1 LTFKARSGSRLTGA
15 RFALAK
21 GQAVQDFMAWLE
33 MSALGVA
40 MRETG
45 VWTYALVNLAHI
57 FGISLLFGAIVVL
70 DLRLLG
76 VWSKIPLDLMARPT
90 TVVAGTGFA
99 VAVLTG
105 PALLATKATEYVGNP
120 FLPIKLVAIV
130 LGIINIAILH
140 GLPAWKQ
147 RANPQ
152 INGAQRKQ
160 LVLAGSV
167 SLLCWVSAIS
177 AARLIAYW

>member
-1 LTFKARSGSRLTGA
+1 
-15 RFALAK
+15 
-21 GQAVQDFMAWLE
+21 MWLE

-70 DLRLLG
+70 DLRLVG
-76 VWSKIPLDLMARPT
+76 VWGKIPLDLMARPT
-90 TVVAGTGFA
+90 TVVAGTGFVIA
-99 VAVLTG
+99 ILTG
-105 PALLATKATEYVGNP
+105 PALLATKATEYIGNP
-120 FLPIKLVAIV
+120 FLPIKLTAIV
-130 LGIINIAILH
+130 LGIINVAILH
-140 GLPAWKQ
+140 RLPAWKE
-147 RANPQ
+147 RANPDM
-152 INGAQRKQ
+152 GAAKRRQ
-160 LVLAGSV
+160 LAVAGSA

>member
-1 LTFKARSGSRLTGA
+1 MT
-15 RFALAK
+15 
-21 GQAVQDFMAWLE
+21 WLE

-76 VWSKIPLDLMARPT
+76 VWSRIPLDLITKPT
-90 TVVAGTGFA
+90 TIVAGTGFA
-99 VAVLTG
+99 IAIVSG

-130 LGIINIAILH
+130 LGVINLIILH
-140 GLPAWKQ
+140 NLPAWKE

-152 INGAQRKQ
+152 MSAAKRWQ
-160 LVLAGSV
+160 LAFAGSA
-167 SLLCWVSAIS
+167 SLALWVTVIS
-177 AARLIAYW
+177 AARLIAYY

>member
-1 LTFKARSGSRLTGA
+1 
-15 RFALAK
+15 
-21 GQAVQDFMAWLE
+21 MAWLE
-33 MSALGVA
+33 MSALGFA

-45 VWTYALVNLAHI
+45 LWTYAIVNLTHI
-57 FGISLLFGAIVVL
+57 LGVALLFGAIVVL

-76 VWSKIPLDLMARPT
+76 AWRSIPLELMARPT
-90 TVVAGTGFA
+90 TIVAGTGFTIA
-99 VAVLTG
+99 ILTG

-140 GLPAWKQ
+140 SLPAWKDRGNPALAVGKQ
-147 RANPQ
+147 R
-152 INGAQRKQ
+152 Q
-160 LVLAGSV
+160 LALAGGA
-167 SLLCWVSAIS
+167 SLACWLSAIT

>member
-1 LTFKARSGSRLTGA
+1 VS
-15 RFALAK
+15 
-21 GQAVQDFMAWLE
+21 VQDFMTWLE

-90 TVVAGTGFA
+90 TIVAGTGFA
-99 VAVLTG
+99 VAIVSG

-120 FLPIKLVAIV
+120 FLPIKLAAIV
-130 LGIINIAILH
+130 LGVINLIILH
-140 GLPAWKQ
+140 NLPAWKE

-152 INGAQRKQ
+152 MGAAKRRQ
-160 LVLAGSV
+160 LAFAGGASLA
-167 SLLCWVSAIS
+167 CWITVIS
-177 AARLIAYW
+177 AARLIAYY

>member
-1 LTFKARSGSRLTGA
+1 MT
-15 RFALAK
+15 
-21 GQAVQDFMAWLE
+21 VQDFMNWLE
-33 MSALGVA
+33 MSGLGVA

-76 VWSKIPLDLMARPT
+76 VWKGIPLDLMAKPT
-90 TVVAGTGFA
+90 TIVAGTGFA
-99 VAVLTG
+99 VAIVTG

-140 GLPAWKQ
+140 NLPAWKE
-147 RANPQ
+147 RANPRMAV
-152 INGAQRKQ
+152 AQRRQ
-160 LVLAGSV
+160 LAFAGSA
-167 SLLCWVSAIS
+167 SLVCWIAAIS

>member
-1 LTFKARSGSRLTGA
+1 
-15 RFALAK
+15 
-21 GQAVQDFMAWLE
+21 MWLE

-76 VWSKIPLDLMARPT
+76 VWGKIPLHLMARPT

-99 VAVLTG
+99 IAILTG

-120 FLPIKLVAIV
+120 FLPIKLTAIL
-130 LGIINIAILH
+130 LGIINVAILH
-140 GLPAWKQ
+140 RLPAWKERYPRPC
-147 RANPQ
+147 RASHRRPRA
-152 INGAQRKQ
+152 GASSCAPRH
-160 LVLAGSV
+160 
-167 SLLCWVSAIS
+167 
-177 AARLIAYW
+177 

>member
-1 LTFKARSGSRLTGA
+1 MNWP
-15 RFALAK
+15 
-21 GQAVQDFMAWLE
+21 DFMAWLE

-76 VWSKIPLDLMARPT
+76 VWSKIPLDLMAKPT
-90 TVVAGTGFA
+90 TVVAGTGFV
-99 VAVLTG
+99 VALISG

-120 FLPIKLVAIV
+120 FLPIKLVAIG
-130 LGIINIAILH
+130 LGIVNLIILH
-140 GLPAWKQ
+140 NLPAWKE
-147 RANPQ
+147 RANPEM
-152 INGAQRKQ
+152 GTAKRRQ
-160 LVLAGSV
+160 LVFAGSA
-167 SLLCWVSAIS
+167 SLACWIVVIS
-177 AARLIAYW
+177 AARMIAYF

>member
-1 LTFKARSGSRLTGA
+1 MT
-15 RFALAK
+15 
-21 GQAVQDFMAWLE
+21 WLE
-33 MSALGVA
+33 MSALGIA

-76 VWSKIPLDLMARPT
+76 VWGNIPLHLMARPT
-90 TVVAGTGFA
+90 TVVAGTGFVIA
-99 VAVLTG
+99 ILTG

-120 FLPIKLVAIV
+120 FLPIKLVAIA

-140 GLPAWKQ
+140 RLPAWKE
-147 RANPQ
+147 RANPAM
-152 INGAQRKQ
+152 GTGPRRQ
-160 LVLAGSV
+160 LAVAGSA

>member
-1 LTFKARSGSRLTGA
+1 MT
-15 RFALAK
+15 
-21 GQAVQDFMAWLE
+21 WLE

-76 VWSKIPLDLMARPT
+76 VWSKIPLDLMAKPT
-90 TVVAGTGFA
+90 TIVAGTGFA
-99 VAVLTG
+99 VAIVSG
-105 PALLATKATEYVGNP
+105 PALLATKATEYIGNP

-130 LGIINIAILH
+130 LGVINLIILH
-140 GLPAWKQ
+140 NLPAWKE

-152 INGAQRKQ
+152 MGAAKRRQ
-160 LVLAGSV
+160 LALAGSA
-167 SLLCWVSAIS
+167 SLACWITVIS
-177 AARLIAYW
+177 AARMIAYY

>member
-1 LTFKARSGSRLTGA
+1 MT
-15 RFALAK
+15 
-21 GQAVQDFMAWLE
+21 WLE

-76 VWSKIPLDLMARPT
+76 VWSKIPLDLMAKPT
-90 TVVAGTGFA
+90 TIVAGTGFA
-99 VAVLTG
+99 VAIVSG
-105 PALLATKATEYVGNP
+105 PALLATKATEYIGNP

-130 LGIINIAILH
+130 LGVINLIVLH
-140 GLPAWKQ
+140 NLPAWKE
-147 RANPQ
+147 RANPEM
-152 INGAQRKQ
+152 GAAKRRQ
-160 LVLAGSV
+160 LAFAGSA
-167 SLLCWVSAIS
+167 SLACWIVVIS
-177 AARLIAYW
+177 AARMIAYF

>member
-1 LTFKARSGSRLTGA
+1 
-15 RFALAK
+15 
-21 GQAVQDFMAWLE
+21 MAWLE
-33 MSALGVA
+33 FSALGVA

-57 FGISLLFGAIVVL
+57 LGISLLFGSVVVL

-76 VWSKIPLDLMARPT
+76 LWRWIPLDQMARPT
-90 TVVAGTGFA
+90 TAVAGAGFA

-130 LGIINIAILH
+130 LGIINIAIVHNLS
-140 GLPAWKQ
+140 AWKQ
-147 RANPQ
+147 RADPQ
-152 INGAQRKQ
+152 LGASQRRQ
-160 LVLAGSV
+160 LALAGAT
-167 SLLCWVSAIS
+167 SLLCWVSAIT
-177 AARLIAYW
+177 AARLIAYY

>member
-1 LTFKARSGSRLTGA
+1 MNWP
-15 RFALAK
+15 
-21 GQAVQDFMAWLE
+21 DFMAWLE

-57 FGISLLFGAIVVL
+57 FGIALLFGAIVVL

-76 VWSKIPLDLMARPT
+76 VWSKIPLDLMAKPT
-90 TVVAGTGFA
+90 TVVAGTGFV
-99 VAVLTG
+99 VALISG

-130 LGIINIAILH
+130 LGIVNLIILH
-140 GLPAWKQ
+140 NLPAWKE
-147 RANPQ
+147 RANPKM
-152 INGAQRKQ
+152 GAAKRRQ
-160 LVLAGSV
+160 LVFAGSA
-167 SLLCWVSAIS
+167 SLACWIVVIS
-177 AARLIAYW
+177 AARMIAYF

>member
-1 LTFKARSGSRLTGA
+1 MNWP
-15 RFALAK
+15 
-21 GQAVQDFMAWLE
+21 DFMAWLE

-57 FGISLLFGAIVVL
+57 FGIALLFGAIVVL

-76 VWSKIPLDLMARPT
+76 VWSKIPLDLMAKPT
-90 TVVAGTGFA
+90 TVVAGTGFV
-99 VAVLTG
+99 VALISG

-130 LGIINIAILH
+130 LGIVNLIILH
-140 GLPAWKQ
+140 NLPAWKE
-147 RANPQ
+147 RANPEM
-152 INGAQRKQ
+152 GAAKRRQ
-160 LVLAGSV
+160 LVFAGSA
-167 SLLCWVSAIS
+167 SLACWIVVIS
-177 AARLIAYW
+177 AARMIAYF

>member
-1 LTFKARSGSRLTGA
+1 
-15 RFALAK
+15 
-21 GQAVQDFMAWLE
+21 MAWLE

-45 VWTYALVNLAHI
+45 VWTYALVNLTHI
-57 FGISLLFGAIVVL
+57 LGISLLFGAIVVL

-76 VWSKIPLDLMARPT
+76 VWRWIPLDLMSGPT
-90 TVVAGTGFA
+90 TIVAGTGFA

-120 FLPIKLVAIV
+120 FLPIKLTAIV
-130 LGIINIAILH
+130 LGIINIAIVH
-140 GLPAWKQ
+140 NLPAWKQ
-147 RANPQ
+147 RANPLGT
-152 INGAQRKQ
+152 NQRRQ
-160 LVLAGSV
+160 LALAGAT
-167 SLLCWVSAIS
+167 SLACWLSAIS

>member
-1 LTFKARSGSRLTGA
+1 MT
-15 RFALAK
+15 
-21 GQAVQDFMAWLE
+21 WLE

-45 VWTYALVNLAHI
+45 VWTYGLVNLAHI

-76 VWSKIPLDLMARPT
+76 VWSKIPLDLLAKPA
-90 TVVAGTGFA
+90 TVVAGTGLA
-99 VAVLTG
+99 VALVSG
-105 PALLATKATEYVGNP
+105 PALLATKATEYIGNP

-130 LGIINIAILH
+130 LGVINLIILH
-140 GLPAWKQ
+140 NLPAWKE

-152 INGAQRKQ
+152 MGAAKRRQ
-160 LVLAGSV
+160 LALAGSA
-167 SLLCWVSAIS
+167 SLACWITVIS
-177 AARLIAYW
+177 AARMIAYY

>member
-1 LTFKARSGSRLTGA
+1 
-15 RFALAK
+15 
-21 GQAVQDFMAWLE
+21 VQDFMAWLE

-76 VWSKIPLDLMARPT
+76 VWGKIPLDLMARPT
-90 TVVAGTGFA
+90 TVVAGTGFVIA
-99 VAVLTG
+99 ILTG

-120 FLPIKLVAIV
+120 FLPIKLTAIV
-130 LGIINIAILH
+130 LGIINVAILH
-140 GLPAWKQ
+140 RLPAWKE
-147 RANPQ
+147 RANPDM
-152 INGAQRKQ
+152 GAAKRRQ
-160 LVLAGSV
+160 LAVAGST

>member
-1 LTFKARSGSRLTGA
+1 MT
-15 RFALAK
+15 
-21 GQAVQDFMAWLE
+21 WLE

-90 TVVAGTGFA
+90 TIVAGTGFA
-99 VAVLTG
+99 VAIVSG

-120 FLPIKLVAIV
+120 FLPIKLVAIL
-130 LGIINIAILH
+130 LGVINLIILH
-140 GLPAWKQ
+140 NLPAWKD
-147 RANPQ
+147 RANPEM
-152 INGAQRKQ
+152 GAAKRRQ
-160 LVLAGSV
+160 LAFAGSA
-167 SLLCWVSAIS
+167 SLALWVTVIS
-177 AARLIAYW
+177 AARLIAYY

>member
-1 LTFKARSGSRLTGA
+1 
-15 RFALAK
+15 
-21 GQAVQDFMAWLE
+21 VQDFMMWLE

-76 VWSKIPLDLMARPT
+76 VWGKIPLHLMARPT

-99 VAVLTG
+99 IAILTG

-120 FLPIKLVAIV
+120 FLPIKLTAIL
-130 LGIINIAILH
+130 LGIINVAILH
-140 GLPAWKQ
+140 RLPAWKE
-147 RANPQ
+147 RANLDM
-152 INGAQRKQ
+152 GAAKRRQ
-160 LVLAGSV
+160 LAVAGST